1 MEDMLKLIF
10 GGLAIGLCI
19 SAPMGPT
26 GALVVRRAINN
37 GRLSALLT
45 GVGAT
50 FSDIIYTY
58 LTIYFS
64 YLAAMYIYP
73 YRMVISLV
81 SSVILILY
89 GIYLFRSNPSRNIVP
104 KTKGKNTYWKD
115 FISGFFLTFANPLI
129 IIFIITLMGT
139 LTFLPSNPE
148 LHHTIIGLISVAI
161 GALLWWYGLTY
172 FINRI
177 RSHFNVRSV
186 WLINR
191 GIAVFILILAIFGF
205 WKGISYLDDATPGPD
220 NTPLILETEQII
232 TPEES

>member
-1 MEDMLKLIF
+1 MEDLLKLIF

-45 GVGAT
+45 GVGAA

-64 YLAAMYIYP
+64 YLAAVYIYP
-73 YRMVISLV
+73 NRVVISLV
-81 SSVILILY
+81 SSVILVLY

-104 KTKGKNTYWKD
+104 KTSGKNTYWKD
-115 FISGFFLTFANPLI
+115 FVSGFLFTFANPLI

-139 LTFLPSNPE
+139 LTFLPPE
-148 LHHTIIGLISVAI
+148 PQLHHTIIGLAAVAF
-161 GALLWWYGLTY
+161 GALLWWYCLTY
-172 FINRI
+172 FIHRI
-177 RSHFNVRSV
+177 RSHFNVRSI

-191 GIAVFILILAIFGF
+191 GIAIFILFLAIFGF
-205 WKGISYLDDATPGPD
+205 WKGISYLDDATPD
-220 NTPLILETEQII
+220 SEQNSIVI
-232 TPEES
+232 ESEEQLN